1 VTHQLILALP
11 APQLVI
17 LRLVP
22 QQAPQRHV
30 QPMSISAPVQL
41 QRVIQVFIVPHIVPP
56 HPLLSVIHLFIQVPV
71 PPQHVIL
78 LYMVQLP
85 ARLLVKPLLVYQL
98 QALHSVIHL
107 RIHLRL
113 VPHSVKLQ
121 HSVLHLLQQPV
132 IPLFIPQQVVLLS
145 VILVLVALHQVQHSV
160 LLLFIHLQAS
170 H

>member
-1 VTHQLILALP
+1 
-11 APQLVI
+11 
-17 LRLVP
+17 
-22 QQAPQRHV
+22 
-30 QPMSISAPVQL
+30 
-41 QRVIQVFIVPHIVPP
+41 
-56 HPLLSVIHLFIQVPV
+56 
-71 PPQHVIL
+71 
-78 LYMVQLP
+78 
-85 ARLLVKPLLVYQL
+85 VKPLLVYQL